1 MKKIILFMMSV
12 LFMMSCGESAVVTGG
27 QTDGG
32 GSVQP
37 SEQRATQVYIQGK
50 DYTSGYSATR
60 GMAVN
65 TADAYFFVR
74 IDNSAPGF
82 DNKPTSD
89 NYWPQN
95 AKGES
100 VFADGNKGKVDLDY
114 PYFKSTANY
123 SKYVYDTKGEAT
135 EDALDEMPDLADI
148 IAANQNSALDL
159 SGINADDYK
168 IIWYVVKYSF
178 NKWHVDGVLT
188 KKTTADAS
196 DVLPDLDEE
205 NKDLENS
212 ADQPAL
218 PTEPVYGNGNVEVNI
233 HQQEHST
240 WDEIKTSIHVRDL
253 VDEVK
258 VEIPLGFDNVAESD
272 DFAIR
277 TYDYAL
283 DSKVF
288 INGAEYAV
296 NDATNP
302 IRISVEHQATKVV
315 ITISAISHDYITA
328 LRKAYG
334 DGITVEVHTYP
345 KDLSNTEVWSRIKQ
359 STVSVV
365 PGDYLNIVKS
375 VTSAFFDE

>member
-1 MKKIILFMMSV
+1 MKKILLFMMSV
-12 LFMMSCGESAVVTGG
+12 FFMMSCGESTVVTGG
-27 QTDGG
+27 QTDEG

-37 SEQRATQVYIQGK
+37 AEQRATQVYIQGK

-74 IDNSAPGF
+74 IDNTAPGF
-82 DNKPTSD
+82 DNLPNAK

-100 VFADGNKGKVDLDY
+100 VFANGNKGKVDLDY
-114 PYFKSTANY
+114 PYFKTTQNY
-123 SKYVYDTKGEAT
+123 SQYVYDTKGEAT
-135 EDALDEMPDLADI
+135 VDALASVPSMEDI
-148 IAANQNSALDL
+148 IAANQNPALDL
-159 SGINADDYK
+159 SGVNPDDYK
-168 IIWYVVKYSF
+168 IIWYVVKFSF
-178 NKWHVDGVLT
+178 GKWHVDGVLT
-188 KKTTADAS
+188 KKSTTDAS
-196 DVLPDLDEE
+196 DVLPDLNEE
-205 NKDLENS
+205 NKDLENT
-212 ADQPAL
+212 ADQPVL
-218 PTEPVYGNGNVEVNI
+218 PAEPVYGNGNVEVNI

-258 VEIPLGFDNVAESD
+258 VEIPLEYDNVAESD

-277 TYDYAL
+277 TYDYDL
-283 DSKVF
+283 ESKVF
-288 INGAEYAV
+288 INGVEYAL

-302 IRISVEHQATKVV
+302 IRISVEHKAAKVV

-345 KDLSNTEVWSRIKQ
+345 KNLSNTDVWNRIKR

-365 PGDYLNIVKS
+365 PGSYTNIVKS
-375 VTSAFFDE
+375 ITSAFFDE

>member
-1 MKKIILFMMSV
+1 MMSV

-27 QTDGG
+27 QTDDG

-65 TADAYFFVR
+65 TADAYFFIR
-74 IDNSAPGF
+74 IDNSALGYG
-82 DNKPTSD
+82 DTSTSD

-168 IIWYVVKYSF
+168 IIWYVVKFSF
-178 NKWHVDGVLT
+178 NRWHVDGVLT
-188 KKTTADAS
+188 KKATADAS

-212 ADQPAL
+212 ADQPIL

-253 VDEVK
+253 VDKVT

-283 DSKVF
+283 ASKVF

-302 IRISVEHQATKVV
+302 ISVSVEHQATKVV

-345 KDLSNTEVWSRIKQ
+345 KDISNTEVWSRIKQ
-359 STVSVV
+359 STVNVV